1 MSKEELYDALRA
13 DGARLKPANFY
24 SKEALADIY
33 TERFG
38 AAPGEQQ
45 TPPDLSEEANTA
57 KLYVPGERYPEP
69 TGQKNSANEL
79 DDTPEEIRLL
89 HFAFG
94 GWCEEL
100 NCSFSAG
107 YKRCSTI
114 EEYRALKKY
123 ATKVL

>member
-45 TPPDLSEEANTA
+45 TP
-57 KLYVPGERYPEP
+57 PEP